1 MNEIP
6 GFPPLPNQPAP
17 TPPPGPSG
25 AGRRAALTAAALL
38 AVGGG
43 GAAVGALTYASLDHG
58 GTTTVVRD
66 ISGSGSSTVTEAA
79 LSITDIA
86 KRSTPGVVDIVVT
99 SNASNGFYSQ
109 PQTAEG
115 SGFVYDTK
123 GDIVTNEHV
132 VAGATSIKVNFPSGA
147 SYVGKLIGVDA
158 STDLAVVRVKAPAS
172 ALHPLPL
179 GDSSKVQ
186 VGDPVIAIGS
196 PFGYSGTVT
205 SGIVSALHRQ
215 MTSPDN
221 YTISDSIQTDAPI
234 NHGNSGGPL
243 ISASGNVI
251 GVNAQIQS
259 DSGGS
264 DGVGFAIPSNTIQ
277 VVVSQLVAG
286 KTAKHAYLG
295 VSIGRPTVGTGA
307 QIDSTVTG
315 GPAEKAG
322 LAPGDVITRLGNTA
336 INSPD
341 DLTSS
346 VDSFHPG
353 QQVKVTYRRDGNT
366 RQTTLTLGNRP
377 S

>member
-6 GFPPLPNQPAP
+6 GFPPLPNQP
-17 TPPPGPSG
+17 TPPPASSG
-25 AGRRAALTAAALL
+25 VGRRAALTVAALL

-43 GAAVGALTYASLDHG
+43 GAAVGALTYASMNHG
-58 GTTTVVRD
+58 GTTTVIRNV
-66 ISGSGSSTVTEAA
+66 SANGTSTATEAA

-86 KRSTPGVVDIVVT
+86 KRTTPGVVDLVVT
-99 SNASNGFYSQ
+99 SSSTNGFFSQ

-132 VAGATSIKVNFPSGA
+132 VAGATSIKVNFPSGV

-172 ALHPLPL
+172 ALHPLAL

-196 PFGYSGTVT
+196 PFGYRGTVT

-221 YTISDSIQTDAPI
+221 YTIADSIQTDAPI

-243 ISASGNVI
+243 ISASGQVI

-264 DGVGFAIPSNTIQ
+264 DGVGFAIPANTIQ
-277 VVVSQLVAG
+277 IVVSQLVTG
-286 KTAKHAYLG
+286 KSAKHAYLG
-295 VSIGRPTVGTGA
+295 VSIGTPVNGTGA

-315 GPAEKAG
+315 GPADKAG
-322 LAPGDVITRLGNTA
+322 LAPGDVITQIGTSA
-336 INSPD
+336 IASPN
-341 DLTSS
+341 DLTGV

-353 QQVKVTYRRDGNT
+353 QQVKVTYKRGGNVHT
-366 RQTTLTLGNRP
+366 VTLTLGTRP